1 MLILSSNSTRTFMSQ
16 YTTDRQR
23 RRSKNSGRAVGRRS
37 ASLGCGRT
45 DGVVDIHA
53 TLARENMSDYFKVE
67 FVLVCSTMWEVI
79 IAPNVDRVGLPQAE
93 SVAERGTDV
102 YMLEQSDRDRY
113 HDQVKSLHVEDNE
126 AHPTKRVETLDEIHV
141 QYNTIDIA
149 NGD

>member
-1 MLILSSNSTRTFMSQ
+1 
-16 YTTDRQR
+16 
-23 RRSKNSGRAVGRRS
+23 
-37 ASLGCGRT
+37 
-45 DGVVDIHA
+45 
-53 TLARENMSDYFKVE
+53 MSDYFKVE